1 MSVERDNSEGRGH
14 GADRHV
20 EGVERDMYEEMKASL
35 SKSRP
40 QQLQAEAFERI
51 FKNLKGVGQ
60 VKKQTY

>member
-1 MSVERDNSEGRGH
+1 MSVER
-14 GADRHV
+14 ADRHV

-35 SKSRP
+35 SKSSP